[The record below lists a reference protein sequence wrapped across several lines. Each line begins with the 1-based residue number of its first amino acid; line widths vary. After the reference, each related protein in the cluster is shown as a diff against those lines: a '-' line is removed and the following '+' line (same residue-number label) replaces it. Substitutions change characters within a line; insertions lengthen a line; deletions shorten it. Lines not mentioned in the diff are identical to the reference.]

1 VPHIGNRVIRLE
13 RHEKGPRLFVAGRRL
28 HECHAGVAVLGLAI
42 VLHLLHFGDRQ
53 VPTGVVAMIA
63 VLGAYMIIKDA
74 RDFVPRWR
82 DTASWSVGIHRRE
95 FALRPPRPA
104 SWAPIVIGVLVM
116 LAGFA
121 NIIAA
126 IRPELQT
133 RSGAVNTLLSEGVRG
148 SIHAAALPLGLFLV
162 VTGTYLIRRRHG
174 AWMFALALLVI
185 TVPVALLHRDVDGAV
200 VAFSLAITLAVTGNA
215 FTVRRDPHALRAAVL
230 RVPIIGG
237 IAVVTAVGTILAA
250 YRHVTP
256 RLTTSRLVTETV
268 DLMTFQNGPL
278 TFGTHAHWVPL
289 GIGLVSVAAIVAAA
303 APLLRPLRH
312 PRQPAGDSV
321 REHAHGLVSQ
331 YGDDSLS
338 FFKLRKDLHYLFTS
352 DRRAFLGY
360 RVRRGVLVVSG
371 DPVGPADAMPEI
383 VGDLFRF
390 AESHGLRVAAIG
402 ASATMAT
409 IYREAGMRAIY
420 IGDEAIVDTR
430 TFSLE
435 GRPIRKVRQSVTRIE
450 RAGYSLSVDRMG
462 DISCDDLAA
471 LDRISE
477 RWRAG
482 APERGFSMTVDELGG
497 FGQDESR
504 VIVARDAEG
513 APRGFLHLVPCA
525 GRPALSLSLMR
536 RDPDTPN
543 GLVEFMIARGIGEL
557 RGQGIDEIS
566 LNFVTFGRVLRE
578 PRTVAHRALRRIL
591 IHFDRWFQIN
601 RLQQFN
607 AKFFP
612 RWVPRYMMVDGWASA
627 PRSAYAVMDLE
638 GQLPQLPH
646 GRLRRHKGHGTRS
659 TGTATGPA

>member
-1 VPHIGNRVIRLE
+1 VIRLE

-28 HECHAGVAVLGLAI
+28 HECHAGVAILGLA
-42 VLHLLHFGDRQ
+42 VLLHLLHFGDEQ
-53 VPTGVVAMIA
+53 VPAGVVAVIA
-63 VLGAYMIIKDA
+63 ILGAYMIIKDA

-82 DTASWSVGIHRRE
+82 DTASWSVGIHRRA
-95 FALRPPRPA
+95 FALRPARPA
-104 SWAPIVIGVLVM
+104 SWAPVVIGVLVM
-116 LAGFA
+116 LAGLA
-121 NIIAA
+121 NIVAA

-133 RSGAVNTLLSEGVRG
+133 RSAAVNTLLSESVRG

-174 AWMFALALLVI
+174 AWMLALALLVI
-185 TVPVALLHRDVDGAV
+185 AVPLALLHRDVDGAAL
-200 VAFSLAITLAVTGNA
+200 AFSLAVTLSVTGNA
-215 FTVRRDPHALRAAVL
+215 FTVRKDPHALRAAVL

-256 RLTTSRLVTETV
+256 GLTTSRLITETI

-289 GIGLVSVAAIVAAA
+289 GVGLVSVAAVVAAA
-303 APLLRPLRH
+303 APILRPLRH
-312 PRQPAGDSV
+312 PRQPAPDSA
-321 REHAHGLVSQ
+321 REHAHGLVTR

-338 FFKLRKDLHYLFTS
+338 FFKLRKDLHYLFTT
-352 DRRAFLGY
+352 DRHAFLGY

-371 DPVGPADAMPEI
+371 DPVGPPSAMPEL
-383 VGDLFRF
+383 VHDLFRF
-390 AESHGLRVAAIG
+390 AETHGLRVAAIG
-402 ASATMAT
+402 ASATMAG
-409 IYREAGMRAIY
+409 IYREAGMRSIY
-420 IGDEAIVDTR
+420 VGDEAIVDTR
-430 TFSLE
+430 AFSLD

-450 RAGYSLSVDRMG
+450 RAGYSLTVARMA

-471 LDRISE
+471 LDKISE

-504 VIVARDAEG
+504 VIVARDADG

-557 RGQGIDEIS
+557 REQGIEEIS
-566 LNFVTFGRVLRE
+566 LNFVTFGKVLRE
-578 PRTVAHRALRRIL
+578 PRTVAHRALRRVL

-612 RWVPRYMMVDGWASA
+612 RWVPRYMMVDGWIAA
-627 PRSAYAVMDLE
+627 PRSAYAIMDLE
-638 GQLPQLPH
+638 GQLPQLPA
-646 GRLRRHKGHGTRS
+646 GLFGGHGGEGTR
-659 TGTATGPA
+659 TTGPATGRA

>member
-1 VPHIGNRVIRLE
+1 VIRLE

-28 HECHAGVAVLGLAI
+28 HECHAGVAILGLA
-42 VLHLLHFGDRQ
+42 VLLHLLHFGDEQ
-53 VPTGVVAMIA
+53 VPAGVVAVIA
-63 VLGAYMIIKDA
+63 ILGAYMIIKDA

-82 DTASWSVGIHRRE
+82 DTASWSVGIHRRA
-95 FALRPPRPA
+95 FALRPARPA
-104 SWAPIVIGVLVM
+104 SWAPVVIGVLVM
-116 LAGFA
+116 LAGLA
-121 NIIAA
+121 NIVAA

-133 RSGAVNTLLSEGVRG
+133 RSTAVNTLLSESVRG

-174 AWMFALALLVI
+174 AWMLALALLVI
-185 TVPVALLHRDVDGAV
+185 AVPLALLHRDVDGAAL
-200 VAFSLAITLAVTGNA
+200 AFSLAVTLSVTGNA
-215 FTVRRDPHALRAAVL
+215 FTVRKDPHALRAAVL

-256 RLTTSRLVTETV
+256 GLTTSRLITETI

-289 GIGLVSVAAIVAAA
+289 GVGLVSVAAVVAAA
-303 APLLRPLRH
+303 APILRPLRH
-312 PRQPAGDSV
+312 PRQPAPDSA
-321 REHAHGLVSQ
+321 REHAHGLVTR

-338 FFKLRKDLHYLFTS
+338 FFKLRKDLHYLFTT
-352 DRRAFLGY
+352 DRHAFLGY

-371 DPVGPADAMPEI
+371 DPVGPPSAMPEL
-383 VGDLFRF
+383 VHDLFRF
-390 AESHGLRVAAIG
+390 AETHGLRVAAIG
-402 ASATMAT
+402 ASATMAG
-409 IYREAGMRAIY
+409 IYREAGMRSIY
-420 IGDEAIVDTR
+420 VGDEAIVDTR
-430 TFSLE
+430 AFSLD

-450 RAGYSLSVDRMG
+450 RAGYSLTVARMA

-471 LDRISE
+471 LDKISE

-504 VIVARDAEG
+504 VIVARDADG

-557 RGQGIDEIS
+557 REQGIEEIS
-566 LNFVTFGRVLRE
+566 LNFVTFGKVLRE
-578 PRTVAHRALRRIL
+578 PRTVAHRALRRVL

-612 RWVPRYMMVDGWASA
+612 RWVPRYMMVDGWIAA
-627 PRSAYAVMDLE
+627 PRSAYAIMDLE
-638 GQLPQLPH
+638 GQLPQLPA
-646 GRLRRHKGHGTRS
+646 GLFGGHGGEGTR
-659 TGTATGPA
+659 TTGPATGRA